1 MTTLPDSPANYC
13 YRHPNRQSFVLCQ
26 RCGRTICPECQT
38 QAAVGVHC
46 PECVRESRSSMPSTR
61 PAVVTAIRSG
71 VRATDAPVV
80 TYGIIALCVVVFIVE
95 VLTGTSLLGNGG
107 GSLYGQLAY
116 APVFTVVQPWRIVT
130 TLFTH
135 ASLIHIA
142 FNMFSLFIL
151 GRQLEPMV
159 GRVRFALLF
168 LLSGIG
174 GSVGVL
180 LVAPNYAVV
189 GASGAIFGLFGAY
202 FVIARHLGA
211 NATQIIIVI
220 AINLGI
226 GFIVPGIAWQAHVGG
241 LLIGALVGF
250 VFVRTRSRQRRPVQ
264 VVLVIGVAA
273 LLVILIIVGV
283 AVHGVPTS
291 YSG

>member
-1 MTTLPDSPANYC
+1 MTQLPDSPANYC

-46 PECVRESRSSMPSTR
+46 PECVREARQSMPSTR

-80 TYGIIALCVVVFIVE
+80 TYAIIALCVLVFIAE
-95 VLTGTSLLGNGG
+95 VFTGTSLLGSGG
-107 GSLYGQLAY
+107 GAVYQNLAY

-151 GRQLEPMV
+151 GRQIEPMI
-159 GRVRFALLF
+159 GRARFALLF

-180 LVAPNYAVV
+180 LFAPEIAVV
-189 GASGAIFGLFGAY
+189 GASGAIFGMFGAY

-211 NATQIIIVI
+211 NATQLIIVI

-241 LLIGALVGF
+241 LIIGALVGL
-250 VFVRTRSRQRRPVQ
+250 VYVRTRSRKRRPIQ
-264 VVLVIGVAA
+264 VLLVVGVAV
-273 LLVILIIVGV
+273 LLVILTVVGIV
-283 AVHGVPTS
+283 VHGVPTS
-291 YSG
+291 YS